1 VSTTIKRLLTIQDRD
16 RKIAQLTKEQAD
28 VPARIKDVET
38 RLEAHK
44 ASLEAARE
52 EQQKNQA
59 AMKELEVEIDSAK
72 QRIAKYREQQLQIK
86 NNTEYKA
93 LDHEI
98 ETVGKEIRKL
108 EDRELELMEIAEE
121 KRVVIAER
129 EKDLGQEEKRVQEDQ
144 KVLQKRLENI
154 EAEIHDLKID
164 REALAK
170 DVDAEW
176 LARYERIFS
185 KLGDFAIV
193 PVEHGSCGGC
203 HMNLPP
209 QVVHNAKKDLTLTI
223 CNFCGRMLYWQ
234 D

>member
-72 QRIAKYREQQLQIK
+72 QRILKYREQQLQIK

-98 ETVGKEIRKL
+98 ETVGKDIRKL

-121 KRVVIAER
+121 KRVLIAER
-129 EKDLGQEEKRVQEDQ
+129 EKDLGQEEKHVQEDQ
-144 KVLQKRLENI
+144 QILKKRLENI
-154 EAEIHDLKID
+154 ESEIHDLKID
-164 REALAK
+164 RDALAK

-193 PVEHGSCGGC
+193 PVENSSCGGC

-209 QVVHNAKKDLTLTI
+209 QVIHNAKKDMTLTI
-223 CNFCGRMLYWQ
+223 CNFCGRMLYWRA
-234 D
+234 